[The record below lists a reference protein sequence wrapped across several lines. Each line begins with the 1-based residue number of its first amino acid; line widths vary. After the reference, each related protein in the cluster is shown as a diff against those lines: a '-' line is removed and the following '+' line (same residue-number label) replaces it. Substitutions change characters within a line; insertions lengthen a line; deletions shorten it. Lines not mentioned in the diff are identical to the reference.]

1 MTTIFDFDRKR
12 RIKEFTDSII
22 MVADSFHSLHSI
34 KKNDTELEL
43 WSINTSDF
51 YQEFRTVA
59 DIGIPF
65 CVVGLIGNGVLF
77 WLLCCTIKTTK
88 FTIYVA
94 NMAVGDFIILLHY
107 FVAYLLIFLPPRASF
122 YYHNVRVISLMFGS
136 GTNIYFLT
144 AMSTER
150 YVMVFFPVWFEAR
163 QQMHL
168 TSIVCVSLWTLTVIL
183 TVIEYY
189 CCHPR
194 YLLPH
199 TIGFYC
205 HTAIVFQYI
214 VNYLIFIPVMVFS
227 TLALLIKMQKNP
239 PQNFPAVLDIS
250 IVATVF
256 MHLLFSTFIKIMV
269 FMNYLVAFRPSS
281 QYRGVSLIFECVV
294 TSVNPFVYLLVGCW
308 KKEKSQESLHE
319 LIERSLKAESNRNLR
334 TRQDQEQA

>member
-1 MTTIFDFDRKR
+1 MA
-12 RIKEFTDSII
+12 
-22 MVADSFHSLHSI
+22 VSFHSLHRI

-43 WSINTSDF
+43 WSINKSDF
-51 YQEFRTVA
+51 YKEFRTVA
-59 DIGIPF
+59 DIGMPF
-65 CVVGLIGNGVLF
+65 CIVGLIGNGVLF
-77 WLLCCTIKTTK
+77 WLLCCTIKK
-88 FTIYVA
+88 SPFTIYVA
-94 NMAVGDFIILLHY
+94 NMAVGDVIVLLHY

-122 YYHNVRVISLMFGS
+122 YYHNLRVIPLMFGS
-136 GTNIYFLT
+136 DTNIYFLT

-150 YVMVFFPVWFEAR
+150 YVMVLFPVWFEAR
-163 QQMHL
+163 WQKHL

-199 TIGFYC
+199 IIGFLYC

-256 MHLLFSTFIKIMV
+256 MHLLLSTFIKIMV
-269 FMNYLVAFRPSS
+269 FMNYLAAFMPSS
-281 QYRGVSLIFECVV
+281 QYRRASLILDCAD

-334 TRQDQEQA
+334 TQDQEQA